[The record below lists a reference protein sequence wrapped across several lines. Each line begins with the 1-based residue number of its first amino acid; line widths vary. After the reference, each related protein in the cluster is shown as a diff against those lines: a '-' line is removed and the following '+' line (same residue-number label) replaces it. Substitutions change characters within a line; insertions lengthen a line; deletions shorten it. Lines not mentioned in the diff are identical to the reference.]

1 MFSLLRDLFA
11 YIVSLSA
18 LVFTV
23 KIGSFNEN
31 LQHAIVIILP
41 LLFIVIHELIVR
53 KFKKE
58 FDNQAYFSAIVGV
71 ALFAAL
77 GSFSKSELIELG
89 FKIDDIS
96 TFFIFK
102 LYFHTWA
109 IVLLPVALKK
119 FFKKH

>member
-53 KFKKE
+53 KF
-58 FDNQAYFSAIVGV
+58 
-71 ALFAAL
+71 
-77 GSFSKSELIELG
+77 
-89 FKIDDIS
+89 
-96 TFFIFK
+96 
-102 LYFHTWA
+102 
-109 IVLLPVALKK
+109 
-119 FFKKH
+119 